1 MLPTSAC
8 AQHALAAYV
17 ERRIRFPGRRPRPGS
32 LPCPLPGE
40 PWDGRRRSPPLRPAP
55 RPWTTTPPPRSAPR
69 CARPVG
75 AVVGGRE
82 ESLDFLGRLG
92 EGFPAAGG
100 SRAAKVVCVFVVAEM
115 VGMGAGCG
123 CGGANENDPATPAA
137 ADISTTVP
145 CMEARRPH
153 AGHMRGRVWQGGPGH
168 PVHGPHSAGK
178 AQGGRRV
185 RSKAG
190 GLAQHETAHSK
201 IAKQFPSRWLPAP
214 QAGPSRALAP
224 PSAAR
229 CSVRYPLRTA
239 HLQRGP
245 TPSQPT
251 PPSRS
256 PCHALD
262 L

>member
-8 AQHALAAYV
+8 AQHALAPYV

-40 PWDGRRRSPPLRPAP
+40 PWDGGRRSPPLRPAP

-69 CARPVG
+69 RARLVG

-100 SRAAKVVCVFVVAEM
+100 AGQQRLCVSLWWRRWLGWAPDVDVVE
-115 VGMGAGCG
+115 
-123 CGGANENDPATPAA
+123 PTKTTLPPRRLL
-137 ADISTTVP
+137 ISTTVS

-214 QAGPSRALAP
+214 QAGHSRALAP